1 MTLDTTQASAAP
13 AQTPQPGGRPWSR
26 TVGELQQRY
35 PIVQGAAIVV
45 LFVIGSTTLSGF
57 TRYSSI
63 KIMLILASFLGIAA
77 VGQQIIILLGGVDLA
92 VPSFIALGNFMIAQ
106 LVGADGWP
114 FIAAIA
120 VMIVIA
126 CIVGAISGFICSHY
140 HMQPLVVTLGVGS
153 VVLGGVLV
161 WTNGIVIAG
170 VPGWVGR
177 LSSPIAGTFG
187 IDIPPV
193 VLIWLA
199 IALGVAY
206 FLHLTVTGRQIYA
219 AGSNPVAASVALV
232 PIDRLWMLAFAIS
245 AVAAS
250 MTGVLLA
257 GFSGTGD
264 FTVGNPYLFSSLA
277 AVIVGGTALVGARGD
292 YWRTVLGALLL
303 TELTTILIGYGFGE
317 ASQQIFY
324 GLAILI
330 VVPLYGRDRRAAD
343 RV

>member
-1 MTLDTTQASAAP
+1 MTTEISPASAP
-13 AQTPQPGGRPWSR
+13 AAQRQQPARRSWTR
-26 TVGELQQRY
+26 TVGGLQQRY
-35 PIVQGAAIVV
+35 PIMQAAAIVV
-45 LFVIGSTTLSGF
+45 LFVVGSTTLSGF

-63 KIMLILASFLGIAA
+63 KTMLILASFLGIAA
-77 VGQQIIILLGGVDLA
+77 VGQQIVILLGGVDLA

-114 FIAAIA
+114 FVAAFALMIAIA
-120 VMIVIA
+120 CV
-126 CIVGAISGFICSHY
+126 VGAFSGFICSHY
-140 HMQPLVVTLGVGS
+140 HVQPLVVTLGIGS
-153 VVLGGVLV
+153 VVLGAVLV

-170 VPGWVGR
+170 VPAWVSR
-177 LSSPIAGTFG
+177 LSSPVAGTFG

-193 VLIWLA
+193 VVIWFV
-199 IALGVAY
+199 IALVVAY

-219 AGSNPVAASVALV
+219 AGSNPVAATVALV
-232 PIDRLWMLAFAIS
+232 PIDRLWMLSFAIS

-250 MTGVLLA
+250 TTGVLLA

-324 GLAILI
+324 GLAIMV

>member
-1 MTLDTTQASAAP
+1 MSSGLSPADLPAA
-13 AQTPQPGGRPWSR
+13 QRPQPSR
-26 TVGELQQRY
+26 QSRARALGDLQQRF
-35 PIVQGAAIVV
+35 PIMQALAIVV
-45 LFVIGSTTLSGF
+45 VFVIGSTTLSGF
-57 TRYSSI
+57 TRYTSI
-63 KIMLILASFLGIAA
+63 KTTLILASFLGIAA

-106 LVGADGWP
+106 LVGVEGWP
-114 FIAAIA
+114 FIGALALMIAIA
-120 VMIVIA
+120 GA
-126 CIVGAISGFICSHY
+126 VGAASGFICSHY
-140 HMQPLVVTLGVGS
+140 RVQPLVVTLGIGS

-161 WTNGIVIAG
+161 WTNGIVVAS
-170 VPGWVGR
+170 VPGWVSR
-177 LSSPIAGTFG
+177 LSSPVATTFG
-187 IDIPPV
+187 VDIPPV
-193 VLIWLA
+193 VVIWLGV
-199 IALGVAY
+199 ALVVAY
-206 FLHLTVTGRQIYA
+206 FLHLTRTGRHVYA

-232 PIDRLWMLAFAIS
+232 PIERLWMLAFAIS

-324 GLAILI
+324 GLVILV
-330 VVPLYGRDRRAAD
+330 VVPLYGRDRRASD